1 MPAKIKINTTTINKT
16 YFNGD
21 IKKYIKKIKQIETR
35 EVDIGSCET
44 CVVQDLMLAL
54 GVDLCGDPCGGSH
67 LFQRFFPFC
76 PTSCSLTQL
85 VANDF
90 INATRCSRCID
101 I

>member
-35 EVDIGSCET
+35 KVGIGSCEN
-44 CVVQDLMLAL
+44 CVVQDLMLAF
-54 GVDLCGDPCGGSH
+54 GIDLCGSSCGGSH
-67 LFQRFFPFC
+67 LFQSFFPYC

-85 VANDF
+85 IANDF
-90 INATRCSRCID
+90 IDAAKYYRCID